1 MTGSSYLCSELK
13 RTFWMILSICDFLS
27 SGPKNEDSGY
37 FYVLDSFFSL
47 LTISVLQGTHLRS
60 KLLRLRIRF
69 LLANALF
76 SSLSIPQ
83 LCVLNQVPQ
92 GGVTILSF
100 ICKKWILSCS
110 AWGKTSTKNSDWQV
124 L

>member
-1 MTGSSYLCSELK
+1 MQ
-13 RTFWMILSICDFLS
+13 I
-27 SGPKNEDSGY
+27 SGY

-69 LLANALF
+69 LLANVLF

-83 LCVLNQVPQ
+83 LYVLNQVPQ
-92 GGVTILSF
+92 GGEFPLQKMDPYLVVQHGAKQARKIQIGKF
-100 ICKKWILSCS
+100 ARKKFGGS
-110 AWGKTSTKNSDWQV
+110 KN
-124 L
+124 